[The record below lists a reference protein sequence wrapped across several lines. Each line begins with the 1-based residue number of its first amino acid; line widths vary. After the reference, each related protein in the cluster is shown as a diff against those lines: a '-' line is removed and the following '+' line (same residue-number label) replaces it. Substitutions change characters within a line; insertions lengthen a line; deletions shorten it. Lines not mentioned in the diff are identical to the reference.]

1 MAINIGDAVYK
12 FKRIAAA
19 TSSISGSQYF
29 LSGSRTSSTLVSL
42 YENGLLLKNT
52 TTSDSGSIPE
62 PKMCTGAV
70 CDTDTAAT
78 DYGLLTDKFTC
89 WGGGLTAAQH
99 LTLHGLVQAYQAS
112 LGRSSA

>member
-1 MAINIGDAVYK
+1 MAINGDVAYK
-12 FKRIAAA
+12 FKKIAAV
-19 TSSISGSQYF
+19 TSSISGSRYF

-42 YENGLLLKNT
+42 YENGSLLLNT
-52 TTSDSGSIPE
+52 TTPDSGSIPT

-78 DYGLLTDKFTC
+78 DYGSLTDKFTC

-99 LTLHGLVQAYQAS
+99 LTLHDLVQAYQAS